1 MKVYRTPGSDELGTR
16 WSLTDS
22 KTTQEVVR
30 DWHSGHIGLDGTI
43 KKKGKRHTKLY
54 LRIEDSD
61 VIALSNALF
70 KRYRRE
76 QSKLIRDLKK
86 SEKEVETLQGAMGKI
101 YDLIGVHSEEAPSQE
116 ALIKAVETIA
126 RHYQYS
132 IPKGKPK
139 IGWIKWGSI

>member
-1 MKVYRTPGSDELGTR
+1 MKVYRTPQSDEFGTR

-86 SEKEVETLQGAMGKI
+86 SEKEVETLQEGLRKI
-101 YDLIGVHSEEAPSQE
+101 WHLITSHSEEAPSKE
-116 ALIKAVETIA
+116 ALIQAVQEIVN
-126 RHYQYS
+126 HYSTYR
-132 IPKGKPK
+132 KGKPK
-139 IGWIKWGSI
+139 IGWIK

>member
-22 KTTQEVVR
+22 KKSQEVVR

-70 KRYRRE
+70 KQYRRE
-76 QSKLIRDLKK
+76 QSKLTRDLKK
-86 SEKEVETLQGAMGKI
+86 SEKEVETLKEGLLKI
-101 YDLIGVHSEEAPSQE
+101 WYLITSHSEEAPSKE
-116 ALIKAVETIA
+116 ALIQAVQEIVD
-126 RHYQYS
+126 HYSTYT
-132 IPKGKPK
+132 KGKPK
-139 IGWIKWGSI
+139 LGWIKWGSI